1 MSARDNIPGH
11 STRPLMLIDTAALAR
26 NYRALQK
33 LADGAKVGASVKADA
48 YGLGLERTAKVLYGA
63 GCRMFWVATPGEGML
78 LRKAIGSS
86 SSIYVLNGPAPQDI
100 GLFFKGMLKPVLN
113 SPYQIGLWAEHVTE
127 HAPFSAVMID
137 TGMNRLGL
145 SAPETQRL
153 ASSRK
158 LMGKVRPDHVLSH
171 LACADTPDHPLN
183 VSQRDRFAK
192 LAKLFP
198 DTTKSLANSA
208 GIYLGGS
215 YHFDAVRPGIA
226 LYGGTATDDPKREV
240 TEPVVTIAA
249 TVLQVRDVPEGR
261 SIGYDASYVAPRDMR
276 VATVGAGYNDGLPLA
291 LSGTNAKPGG
301 RSTVKSE
308 PVNIVGRV
316 SMDLTMLDVTDLD
329 DVTVG
334 DTARFFGRH
343 LHATAR
349 RAGTIDYELLVRCGS
364 RLRRT
369 YHSGSPSRKPPGK
382 PPAGRA
388 PSAAPEG
395 SRKSRDRSSPRSGG
409 SAPRSQKA
417 RPVRR

>member
-1 MSARDNIPGH
+1 MSAHGKNIPGH
-11 STRPLMLIDTAALAR
+11 STRPLMLIDTAAMAR

-113 SPYQIGLWAEHVTE
+113 TPYQIGLWAEHATE
-127 HAPFSAVMID
+127 HAPYSAVMID

-158 LMGKVRPDHVLSH
+158 LMKKVRTDHVLSH

-183 VSQRDRFAK
+183 ASQRDRFAK

-198 DTTKSLANSA
+198 DVTKSLANSA
-208 GIYLGGS
+208 GIYLGES

-226 LYGGTATDDPKREV
+226 IYGGTATDNPRKEV
-240 TEPVVTIAA
+240 TSPVVSILA
-249 TVLQVRDVPEGR
+249 TVLQVREVPEGK
-261 SIGYDASYVAPRDMR
+261 SIGYDATYVAPRDMK
-276 VATVGAGYNDGLPLA
+276 VAVVGAGYNDGLPIA

-301 RSTVKSE
+301 RGTIKSE

-316 SMDLTMLDVTDLD
+316 SMDLTMLDVTDLE

-349 RAGTIDYELLVRCGS
+349 KAGTIDYELLVRCGS

-369 YHSGSPSRKPPGK
+369 YQSGSPSRKEG
-382 PPAGRA
+382 AGSA
-388 PSAAPEG
+388 PSAAREDSP
-395 SRKSRDRSSPRSGG
+395 RSRDRSSPRREG
-409 SAPRSQKA
+409 SRPRSRTPRPA
-417 RPVRR
+417 RR